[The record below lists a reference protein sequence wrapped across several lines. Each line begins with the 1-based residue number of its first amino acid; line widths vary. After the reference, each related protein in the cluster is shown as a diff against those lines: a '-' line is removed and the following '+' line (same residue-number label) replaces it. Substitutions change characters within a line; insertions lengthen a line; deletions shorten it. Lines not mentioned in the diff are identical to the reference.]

1 MAVHA
6 SARPQVVAVGSAVH
20 WRGGT
25 YLVAALQGTSVH
37 LFSRHADGEDAVVLL
52 DALHRSPGFRVLDGP
67 DAPTHDEVPA
77 PPSAPARRPLGG
89 ADLLDG
95 LPDQARQEADFW
107 LDHVLEVHTGLPG
120 FAAPGSAPRPCYD
133 PERTTLRDRY
143 AAKAAELCAA
153 HHQVSAATVE
163 RKRLAWLEQGVWG
176 LVDKRRVRGRSRQGR
191 VDEQVVT
198 LLRKVHKRQEKK
210 SIGTRSRLFELLR
223 RACVRKFKKKR
234 AEQLM
239 PSRATFYRLLDR
251 LGILCGKQAAA
262 RRGDGSHRPD
272 PPFTLAMA
280 TAPGEQVQIDTT
292 SLDVLALAETGRAV
306 SVELTAAIDVVSR
319 TILAAVIRPK
329 SSGTKTGPHS
339 RRHGGRA
346 TKAVDALLLLAEMC
360 TPQPMRPHWSL
371 KAAAKGSDLPYA
383 QLVEADERMEGA
395 AARPVIIP
403 EMIIMDNGKVF
414 AGRAFMNACAQLGIS
429 VRPACA
435 NSPTHKAIIE
445 RTFGSIKSLFSQFLP
460 GYTGKDLTHR
470 GKHVAGERLWR
481 IDQLNDFLQQWI
493 ALGWQQRPHEELR
506 NPFLPSMPPRTPN
519 QVFAAHVASSGYVPL
534 RLSAEDRLRLLP
546 TAWVKVTDKG
556 IRLNNRTYD
565 SRALNGYRNTLSGLP
580 GKGQRWPVRY
590 HPHQPEKV
598 WLEDYRDNTWA
609 QADFVYQR
617 LIGDAWSEDVWDQ
630 ATAAHLDKGGHSRD
644 ETAIARL
651 VRSLLERAGR
661 GPSRTATPQP
671 APVER
676 GMHVGPTPVQDPYR
690 GIPAPA
696 YHSVAS
702 LPVMDIN
709 PRELCAPAVRLALP
723 GSPPDT
729 PQAGDGCGNG
739 SGPASTEQS

>member
-20 WRGGT
+20 WRGET

-37 LFSRHADGEDAVVLL
+37 LFSWHADGEDAVVLL

-143 AAKAAELCAA
+143 AAKATELCAA

-176 LVDKRRVRGRSRQGR
+176 LVDKRRVRGRSRHGR

-234 AEQLM
+234 AERLM

-251 LGILCGKQAAA
+251 LGIVCGKQAAA
-262 RRGDGSHRPD
+262 RRSDGSHRPD

-329 SSGTKTGPHS
+329 SSGAKTGPHS

-371 KAAAKGSDLPYA
+371 KATAKGSDLPYA

-414 AGRAFMNACAQLGIS
+414 AGRPFMNACAQLGIS
-429 VRPACA
+429 VRPACV

-534 RLSAEDRLRLLP
+534 RLSPEDRLRLLP

-598 WLEDYRDNTWA
+598 WLEDHRNNTWA

-617 LIGDAWSEDVWDQ
+617 LIGDAWSEHVWDQ
-630 ATAAHLDKGGHSRD
+630 ATAAHLNEGGHTRD

-661 GPSRTATPQP
+661 GPSLTATPQQ

-676 GMHVGPTPVQDPYR
+676 GMHVGSAPVQDPYR

-702 LPVMDIN
+702 LPVMDID
-709 PRELCAPAVRLALP
+709 PRELCAPAVRIALP
-723 GSPPDT
+723 GSQSGAPEP
-729 PQAGDGCGNG
+729 GDGCPKEACRVVPRN
-739 SGPASTEQS
+739 P

>member
-1 MAVHA
+1 MTVHA
-6 SARPQVVAVGSAVH
+6 PARPQVVTVGSAVH
-20 WRGGT
+20 WRGET
-25 YLVAALQGTSVH
+25 YLVAALQGSSVH
-37 LFSRHADGEDAVVLL
+37 LLSRHADGEDAVVLL

-67 DAPTHDEVPA
+67 DAPAEDDDPA
-77 PPSAPARRPLGG
+77 PPPAPRPLGG

-95 LPDQARQEADFW
+95 LSDQARQEVDFW

-120 FAAPGSAPRPCYD
+120 FAAPTAAPRPCYD
-133 PERTTLRDRY
+133 PGRTTLRDRY
-143 AAKAAELCAA
+143 ETKAAELRAA

-176 LVDKRRVRGRSRQGR
+176 LVDKRRVRGASRHGR
-191 VDEQVVT
+191 VDEQVVK
-198 LLRKVHKRQEKK
+198 LLWRVHRRQEKR
-210 SIGTRSRLFELLR
+210 SIGTRSRLFELFG
-223 RACVRKFKKKR
+223 RACVRKFKKR
-234 AEQLM
+234 AGQLM

-251 LGILCGKQAAA
+251 LGIVCGKQAAA
-262 RRGDGSHRPD
+262 RRGDGSHRPE

-292 SLDVLALAETGRAV
+292 SLDVLALDETGRVV

-329 SSGTKTGPHS
+329 SSGTKTSPGS

-371 KAAAKGSDLPYA
+371 KAAAKGSELPYA

-403 EMIIMDNGKVF
+403 EMIVMDNGKVF
-414 AGRAFMNACAQLGIS
+414 AGRAFMDACAQLGIS

-445 RTFGSIKSLFSQFLP
+445 RSFGSVKSLFSQFLP

-470 GKHVAGERLWR
+470 GKHVAKERLWR

-519 QVFAAHVASSGYVPL
+519 QMFAAHVAGSGYVPL

-546 TAWVKVTDKG
+546 TAWVQVTDKG

-565 SRALNGYRNTLSGLP
+565 SRALNGYRNTRSGWP

-598 WLEDYRDNTWA
+598 WLEDRRNNTWA

-617 LIGDAWSEDVWDQ
+617 LIGDAWSEHVWDQ
-630 ATAAHLDKGGHSRD
+630 ATAAHLDKGGHTRN

-676 GMHVGPTPVQDPYR
+676 GMLVGPAPMQDPYR

-696 YHSVAS
+696 YHHVAS
-702 LPVMDIN
+702 LPVMDID
-709 PRELCAPAVRLALP
+709 PRQLCAPAGRLALP
-723 GSPPDT
+723 GT
-729 PQAGDGCGNG
+729 PSDAPQPGDGCDHD
-739 SGPASTEQS
+739 SASASTEQSQP

>member
-1 MAVHA
+1 MTVHTPARTDAVT
-6 SARPQVVAVGSAVH
+6 VGSAVH
-20 WRGGT
+20 WRGKT
-25 YLVAALQGTSVH
+25 YLVAALQGSSVH
-37 LFSRHADGEDAVVLL
+37 LLSQHADGEDAVVLL
-52 DALHRSPGFRVLDGP
+52 DALHRCPSFRVLGGP
-67 DAPTHDEVPA
+67 DAPAPDDSPTA
-77 PPSAPARRPLGG
+77 PPAPARRGLGE

-95 LPDQARQEADFW
+95 LPDRARQEADFW

-120 FAAPGSAPRPCYD
+120 FAAPGITPRRCYD
-133 PERTTLRDRY
+133 PERTTLRERY
-143 AAKAAELCAA
+143 ETKAAELCAA

-163 RKRLAWLEQGVWG
+163 RKRLAWLEHGVWG
-176 LVDKRRVRGRSRQGR
+176 LVDKRRVRRASRHGR
-191 VDEQVVT
+191 VDERVVT
-198 LLRKVHKRQEKK
+198 LLRKVHKRHEKR
-210 SIGTRSRLFELLR
+210 SIGTRSRLFELFR
-223 RACVRKFKKKR
+223 RACVRKFKKK

-251 LGILCGKQAAA
+251 LGIVCGKQAAA
-262 RRGDGSHRPD
+262 RRGDGSHRPE

-280 TAPGEQVQIDTT
+280 TVPGEQVQIDTT
-292 SLDVLALAETGRAV
+292 ALDVLALDETGRVV

-329 SSGTKTGPHS
+329 SSGTKTGRSS

-414 AGRAFMNACAQLGIS
+414 AGRAFMDACAQLGIS

-445 RTFGSIKSLFSQFLP
+445 RTFGSVKSLFSQFMP

-470 GKHVAGERLWR
+470 GKHVASERLWR

-493 ALGWQQRPHEELR
+493 ALGWQQRPHAELR

-534 RLSAEDRLRLLP
+534 RLSTEDRLRLLP

-565 SRALNGYRNTLSGLP
+565 SRALNPYRNSRSGWP

-598 WLEDYRDNTWA
+598 WLEDHRNGSWA
-609 QADFVYQR
+609 EADFVYQR
-617 LIGDAWSEDVWDQ
+617 LIGDAWSEHVWDQ
-630 ATAAHLDKGGHSRD
+630 ATAAHLEKGGHTRD

-651 VRSLLERAGR
+651 VRALLERAGR
-661 GPSRTATPQP
+661 GPSPTSAAEP

-676 GMHVGPTPVQDPYR
+676 GMQVGPAPLRDPYL

-696 YHSVAS
+696 YDSIAS
-702 LPVMDIN
+702 LPVMDID
-709 PRELCAPAVRLALP
+709 PRPLGTPPSLLP
-723 GSPPDT
+723 LPDSP
-729 PQAGDGCGNG
+729 
-739 SGPASTEQS
+739 S

>member
-1 MAVHA
+1 MGCA
-6 SARPQVVAVGSAVH
+6 SGGPDAVAVGSVVC
-20 WRGGT
+20 WRGET
-25 YLVAALQGTSVH
+25 YLVAALQGSSVH
-37 LFSRHADGEDAVVLL
+37 LLSQHADGEDAVVLL
-52 DALHRSPGFRVLDGP
+52 DALHRSPGFRVLGGP
-67 DAPTHDEVPA
+67 EASADDDAPAASLPA
-77 PPSAPARRPLGG
+77 SARRSLGG

-95 LPDQARQEADFW
+95 LSDTARREVDFW

-120 FAAPGSAPRPCYD
+120 FAAPGTAPRPCYD
-133 PERTTLRDRY
+133 PERTTLRERY
-143 AAKAAELCAA
+143 ETKAAELRAA

-176 LVDKRRVRGRSRQGR
+176 LVDKRRVRGASRHGR
-191 VDEQVVT
+191 VDERVVT
-198 LLRKVHKRQEKK
+198 LLRKVHKRQEKR

-223 RACVRKFKKKR
+223 RACVRKYKKK

-251 LGILCGKQAAA
+251 LGIVCGKQAAA
-262 RRGDGSHRPD
+262 RRGDGSHRPE

-292 SLDVLALAETGRAV
+292 ALDVLALDETGRVV

-319 TILAAVIRPK
+319 TVLAAVIRPK
-329 SSGTKTGPHS
+329 SSGTKTGSNS

-360 TPQPMRPHWSL
+360 TPQPMRSHWSL

-414 AGRAFMNACAQLGIS
+414 AGRAFMDACAQLGIS

-470 GKHVAGERLWR
+470 GRHVAGERLWR

-519 QVFAAHVASSGYVPL
+519 QVFAAHVASSGYVPV
-534 RLSAEDRLRLLP
+534 RLSAQDQLRLLP
-546 TAWVKVTDKG
+546 TVWVKVTDKG
-556 IRLNNRTYD
+556 IRLNNRSYD
-565 SRALNGYRNTLSGLP
+565 SRALNPYRNALSGWP

-598 WLEDYRDNTWA
+598 WLEDHRNGTWA
-609 QADFVYQR
+609 EADFVYQR
-617 LIGDAWSEDVWDQ
+617 LIGDAWSEHVWDQ
-630 ATAAHLDKGGHSRD
+630 ATAAHLEKSGHTRD
-644 ETAIARL
+644 EAAIARV

-661 GPSRTATPQP
+661 GPSRTAP
-671 APVER
+671 AERVPVER
-676 GMHVGPTPVQDPYR
+676 GMQVGPMPVQDPYR
-690 GIPAPA
+690 GIPAPD
-696 YHSVAS
+696 YDSVAS
-702 LPVMDIN
+702 LPRMDVG
-709 PRELCAPAVRLALP
+709 PRQLWTRPAPLPLPDRPLC
-723 GSPPDT
+723 T
-729 PQAGDGCGNG
+729 PQPGHGRGHAN
-739 SGPASTEQS
+739 ASAE

>member
-6 SARPQVVAVGSAVH
+6 PARPKVVAVGSAVH
-20 WRGGT
+20 WRGET
-25 YLVAALQGTSVH
+25 YLVTALQGSKVH
-37 LFSRHADGEDAVVLL
+37 LLSRHADGEDAVVLL
-52 DALHRSPGFRVLDGP
+52 DTLHRSPGFRVLDAP
-67 DAPTHDEVPA
+67 DAKVPDDGPA
-77 PPSAPARRPLGG
+77 SPPVSGHRPLGG
-89 ADLLDG
+89 TDLLEG
-95 LPDQARQEADFW
+95 LSKEARKEVDFW
-107 LDHVLEVHTGLPG
+107 LDHMLEVHTGLPG
-120 FAAPGSAPRPCYD
+120 FAAPGTAPRACYD
-133 PERTTLRDRY
+133 PERTTLRERY
-143 AAKAAELCAA
+143 ATKAAELRAA

-176 LVDKRRVRGRSRQGR
+176 LVDKRRVRGPSRHGR
-191 VDEQVVT
+191 VDEQVVK
-198 LLRKVHKRQEKK
+198 LLRKVHKRHEKR

-223 RACVRKFKKKR
+223 RACVRKFKKK
-234 AEQLM
+234 AEKLM

-251 LGILCGKQAAA
+251 LGIVCGKQAAA
-262 RRGDGSHRPD
+262 RRGDGSHRPE

-280 TAPGEQVQIDTT
+280 TVPGEQVQIDTT
-292 SLDVLALAETGRAV
+292 SLDMLGVDETGRIV
-306 SVELTAAIDVVSR
+306 SLELTAAIDVVSR
-319 TILAAVIRPK
+319 SVLAAVIRPK
-329 SSGTKTGPHS
+329 SSGTKTGSSS

-346 TKAVDALLLLAEMC
+346 TKAVDALFLLAEMC

-371 KAAAKGSDLPYA
+371 KAGAKDSDLPYA

-414 AGRAFMNACAQLGIS
+414 AGRAFMDACAQLGIS

-435 NSPTHKAIIE
+435 YSPTHKAIME
-445 RTFGSIKSLFSQFLP
+445 RTFGSVKSLFSQFFP

-470 GKHVAGERLWR
+470 GKNVAGERLWR
-481 IDQLNDFLQQWI
+481 IDQINDFLQQWI
-493 ALGWQQRPHEELR
+493 ALGWQQRPHSELR

-546 TAWVKVTDKG
+546 TAWVQVTDKG

-565 SRALNGYRNTLSGLP
+565 SRALNGYRNARSGWP

-598 WLEDYRDNTWA
+598 WLEDHRNNTWA
-609 QADFVYQR
+609 EADFVYQR
-617 LIGDAWSEDVWDQ
+617 LIGDAWSEHVWDQ
-630 ATAAHLDKGGHSRD
+630 ATAAHLDKGGHTRD
-644 ETAIARL
+644 ESAIARL

-661 GPSRTATPQP
+661 GPSRTTAPGP
-671 APVER
+671 APAER
-676 GMHVGPTPVQDPYR
+676 GMQVSPAPVQDPYR
-690 GIPAPA
+690 GIPAPT

-702 LPVMDIN
+702 LPVMDVD
-709 PRELCAPAVRLALP
+709 PRQLCAPAVRLALP
-723 GSPPDT
+723 GSPPDA
-729 PQAGDGCGNG
+729 PRPDDGRGHDC
-739 SGPASTEQS
+739 ASAEQS